1 MNELLIESLPFGRL
15 LAIFAKTYFGALTKR
30 LEHLDI
36 ERDYSI
42 LIFVESAQAGCTQQC
57 ICDCLKIDKVTM
69 VGRLDHLLKKKYVK
83 KTVNPNDR
91 REHFIELTS
100 KAREIMPEIHEAIDS
115 LNKEAFKGLTK
126 EQQKELYRCVHLVQS
141 NLEPLPSQ
149 KIYINYK
156 KAKKEKA

>member
-1 MNELLIESLPFGRL
+1 MNDALIESLPFGRL

-42 LIFVESAQAGCTQQC
+42 LIFVDGAKTGCTQQC

-69 VGRLDHLLKKKYVK
+69 VARLDHLIKKKYVK

-100 KAREIMPEIHEAIDS
+100 KAREILPEIQDAIDS

-156 KAKKEKA
+156 KAKKAKA